1 MGNFII
7 SQDHYDTL
15 FGYHESDRN
24 IKLYFGEEFELNNN
38 FLQKTKIF
46 NGKIPEL
53 KKPKIKILSTEADVS
68 DMIRGSKD
76 ESTDNSITEYDFENA
91 VNLYESMNINR
102 VQACDH
108 RLWAYLCHGPFFR
121 YIKVRT
127 HPQKGFKD
135 YELDEFYNYSTEIQ
149 KTIRN
154 YVETRFF
161 TAVDNRTLRRN
172 AVAFL
177 WWAVELTH
185 SPWDRWDNIEKRSD
199 DKYYYT
205 KIVLKEPDIYQQTI
219 ERTIGKEPRIVFPL
233 LDAIFDNKLS
243 RPQHRELIKRINS
256 DAHIYHY
263 SVLSPKQ
270 TRHKIDSLLQA
281 VTS

>member
-1 MGNFII
+1 MIEQISPMII
-7 SQDHYDTL
+7 DNRNLLDDL
-15 FGYHESDRN
+15 FDGFSDYEKYIKDNALHELVGIDLKSSEQCIQLAEKYKSVYATCGIHPHESD
-24 IKLYFGEEFELNNN
+24 KA
-38 FLQKTKIF
+38 
-46 NGKIPEL
+46 
-53 KKPKIKILSTEADVS
+53 PK
-68 DMIRGSKD
+68 R
-76 ESTDNSITEYDFENA
+76 Y
-91 VNLYESMNINR
+91 LYE
-102 VQACDH
+102 
-108 RLWAYLCHGPFFR
+108 L
-121 YIKVRT
+121 
-127 HPQKGFKD
+127 
-135 YELDEFYNYSTEIQ
+135 EEFYNYSAEIQ

-199 DKYYYT
+199 DKYHYT
-205 KIVLKEPDIYQQTI
+205 RILLKDTDIYQQTF
-219 ERTIGKEPRIVFPL
+219 ERTLGKEPRIVFPL